1 MALFDKINDLAKSAS
16 EKTNNVIETTK
27 LNNRISA
34 EEKNIAAI
42 TSKIGQYY
50 VSKLDADETL
60 PDDVM
65 SMFEG
70 IKASRE
76 IIMATRAEI
85 DSLNAPKPAETG
97 SKFCTKCGAK
107 LDAEARFCMSCGAAQ
122 E

>member
-27 LNNRISA
+27 LNNRINT

-50 VSKLDADETL
+50 VSKLDAGETL

-85 DSLNAPKPAETG
+85 DSLNAAKPAETG